1 MMSANDL
8 IYKETLAAAD
18 KLNADL
24 QIKLLKLYAEYN
36 EARDTIERI
45 RKRAIFQ
52 IPSYAY
58 CENEA
63 AVYMADYLNEINGI
77 AAAFLAEYP
86 EADNED

>member
-1 MMSANDL
+1 MSANDL

-18 KLNADL
+18 KLNANL
-24 QIKLLKLYAEYN
+24 QIKLLELYAEYN
-36 EARDTIERI
+36 EVRDTIERI

-63 AVYMADYLNEINGI
+63 GVYMAGYLNEIDGI

-86 EADNED
+86 EADND

>member
-1 MMSANDL
+1 MS
-8 IYKETLAAAD
+8 AAD

-24 QIKLLKLYAEYN
+24 QIKLLELYTAYN

-63 AVYMADYLNEINGI
+63 AVYMAGYLNEIDGI
-77 AAAFLAEYP
+77 AAAFLAEHP
-86 EADNED
+86 EANNED

>member
-1 MMSANDL
+1 MSANDL
-8 IYKETLAAAD
+8 IYKKTLAAAD

-24 QIKLLKLYAEYN
+24 QIKLLELYAEYN

-63 AVYMADYLNEINGI
+63 AVYMASYLNEIDGI
-77 AAAFLAEYP
+77 AATFLAEYP
-86 EADNED
+86 EVDNED

>member
-1 MMSANDL
+1 MS
-8 IYKETLAAAD
+8 AAD
-18 KLNADL
+18 KLNANL
-24 QIKLLKLYAEYN
+24 QIKLLELYAKYN

-45 RKRAIFQ
+45 RKRANFQ

>member
-1 MMSANDL
+1 MS
-8 IYKETLAAAD
+8 ETIELLELRAAF
-18 KLNADL
+18 
-24 QIKLLKLYAEYN
+24 N

-63 AVYMADYLNEINGI
+63 AVYMASYLNEIDGI
-77 AAAFLAEYP
+77 AAAFLAEHP

>member
-1 MMSANDL
+1 MSANDL

-24 QIKLLKLYAEYN
+24 QIELLELHAAYN

-45 RKRAIFQ
+45 RKRANFQ

-63 AVYMADYLNEINGI
+63 AVYMASYLNEIDSI
-77 AAAFLAEYP
+77 AAAFLAEHP